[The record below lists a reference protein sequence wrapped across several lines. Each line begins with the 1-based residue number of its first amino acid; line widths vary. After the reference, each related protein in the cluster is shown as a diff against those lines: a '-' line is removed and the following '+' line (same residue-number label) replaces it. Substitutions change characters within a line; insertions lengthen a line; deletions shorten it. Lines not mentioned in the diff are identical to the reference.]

1 MLQEKMMMSFEH
13 CLQPIRTLPGIG
25 VKRQKPRHDF
35 HAEVEVLPMDVRY
48 SRIFGYAEDISN
60 EGMFIRTCQRVE
72 MDTLL
77 VLKVHSDHG
86 MLRLVARVVHLL
98 EGTGFGCE
106 FVEVDHRQQAT
117 LSHLVS
123 LRAAAPPDARNIH

>member
-1 MLQEKMMMSFEH
+1 MLMMSFDH
-13 CLQPIRTLPGIG
+13 CLEPIHTLPGIG

-48 SRIFGYAEDISN
+48 SKIFGYSEDISH
-60 EGMFIRTCQRVE
+60 EGMFIRTCRRME

-77 VLKVHSDHG
+77 VLKVHSEQG
-86 MLRLVARVVHLL
+86 LLKLIARVVHVLK
-98 EGTGFGCE
+98 GTGFGCE
-106 FVEVDHRQQAT
+106 FIEVDHRQQAT

-123 LRAAAPPDARNIH
+123 LRAAAPHDARTIH